1 MRKPGESQFFGR
13 SDGQAPHKTF
23 RSSVL
28 VHCLPPL
35 LPALTSSMKEIN
47 AENNHS
53 GNVHPEGE
61 DNRGGIITK
70 AIMLM
75 KNKPINYYSV
85 RFGYFVILMIIS
97 SLLIYYFEREKNGG
111 NYAYI
116 DVLFLCISAF
126 TATGL
131 STISTFGFSPQTFGV
146 IGFLMFFGSIFFHV
160 IPPLIARQY
169 YNRKV
174 LAQYKDRIEEIDPQV
189 IEEHNKLND
198 ALKLS
203 IGVCISY
210 LLSWQVLIFVVYYG
224 ALHLHPQEPELVE
237 RGYSRVQ
244 DAAFVA
250 ASAFSNTGLTISSS
264 SVYYIANNP
273 LAYCALMLAI
283 VAGNTC
289 IAPFLY
295 FSFWSLL
302 KVYDFSRL
310 DASAIRYVFQNPTK
324 ICQYTLSW
332 EATRH
337 IFFAM
342 LAINIVQYV
351 FFLPSAVYPS
361 VTLNDYGSMAKV
373 AGMLSFQT
381 ISTRTC
387 GMQVLKMFGRYSI

>member
-1 MRKPGESQFFGR
+1 MANTLHLSIDPSI
-13 SDGQAPHKTF
+13 
-23 RSSVL
+23 
-28 VHCLPPL
+28 
-35 LPALTSSMKEIN
+35 TSSMV
-47 AENNHS
+47 ENNKIEQFT
-53 GNVHPEGE
+53 NNPESE
-61 DNRGGIITK
+61 ASYGGITTK
-70 AIMLM
+70 VIMLM
-75 KNKPINYYSV
+75 KKKPINYYSV
-85 RFGYFVILMIIS
+85 RFGYFVIIMIFS

-111 NYAYI
+111 QYAYI

-131 STISTFGFSPQTFGV
+131 STISTFGLSPQTFGV
-146 IGFLMFFGSIFFHV
+146 IGFLMFFGSIFFHL

-174 LAQYKDRIEEIDPQV
+174 LEHYKDRIEEINPQV

-203 IGVCISY
+203 IGVCVSY

-224 ALHLHPQEPELVE
+224 ALHLRPQEPELVE

-244 DAAFVA
+244 DAAFIVT
-250 ASAFSNTGLTISSS
+250 SAFSNTGLTISSS